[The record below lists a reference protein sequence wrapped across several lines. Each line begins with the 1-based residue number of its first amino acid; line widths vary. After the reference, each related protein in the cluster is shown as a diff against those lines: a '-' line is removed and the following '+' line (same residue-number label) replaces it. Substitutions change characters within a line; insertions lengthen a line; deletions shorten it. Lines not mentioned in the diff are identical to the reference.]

1 MGQAL
6 LRGGAELKNLAP
18 TSPQEGPPLPKAMNI
33 KWPWKGEGRAPKV
46 EKGIKIFTGPTV
58 STPFGRIKLP
68 DAELPPLKLPK
79 IDEQGG
85 KALGHAVGSDLTV
98 VFDFIPYVGDIISDN
113 IQMMHHEQ
121 IRQLL
126 GARYNKFVEY
136 EKVHPSAIA
145 LLRTYIEE

>member
-1 MGQAL
+1 M
-6 LRGGAELKNLAP
+6 EVNEIKDKLAP
-18 TSPQEGPPLPKAMNI
+18 TLPAEGPPLPKAMGVR
-33 KWPWKGEGRAPKV
+33 WPWKGEGKAPKII

-79 IDEQGG
+79 IDEQGR

-98 VFDFIPYVGDIISDN
+98 VLDFIPYVGDIISDN